1 MSKLVLVGGGGHC
14 KSVLDVIKT
23 QNRYEEVLILDKSQ
37 HVGERLLGYEIIG
50 TDDMLMELLEQ
61 GVHHAFITV
70 GGIGNAFIRSKL
82 WDMLKKYHFHLPNI
96 IDQSAVIARDVEL
109 GSGIFIGKNAV
120 INSQVMIDDF
130 SIINTAAV
138 VEHGCKIGKLAHVS
152 VGAVLCGDVTV
163 QTGAFIGANSTVIQG
178 KVIGS
183 NSIIGA
189 GCTIVKNVDSDIK
202 IIQKQ
207 VEIVENMK
215 LDNRG

>member
-14 KSVLDVIKT
+14 KSVADVVKS
-23 QNRYEEVLILDKSQ
+23 QNRYDKVVILDKRQ
-37 HVGERLLGYEIIG
+37 NVGKRLLGYEIIG
-50 TDDMLMELLEQ
+50 TDDMLMELSKE
-61 GVHHAFITV
+61 GITDAFITI
-70 GGIGNAFIRSKL
+70 GGIGNASIRNKL
-82 WDMLKKYHFHLPNI
+82 WNMLKRHHFHIPNI
-96 IDQSAVIARDVEL
+96 IDQTAVIAQDVKL
-109 GSGIFIGKNAV
+109 GSGIFIGKNAI
-120 INSQVMIDDF
+120 INSQVSIDDF
-130 SIINTAAV
+130 SIINTAAI

-152 VGAVLCGDVTV
+152 VGAVLCGNVTV

-178 KVIGS
+178 KIIGS